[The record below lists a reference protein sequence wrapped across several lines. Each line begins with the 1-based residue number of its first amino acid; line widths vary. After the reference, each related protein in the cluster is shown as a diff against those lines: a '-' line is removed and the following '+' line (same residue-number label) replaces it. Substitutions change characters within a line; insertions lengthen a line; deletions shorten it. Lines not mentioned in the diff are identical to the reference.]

1 MRFRQRMPSVDAEAF
16 RHPQPSCP
24 PLWGASTSS
33 QHCGKE
39 DVDGRNKSSA
49 FNSVLRQDHRFEKH
63 VPRSSPWGRQPAR
76 VNRIVF
82 LLPHTQFKSGDWGNI
97 LRSED
102 GPASGSRSLIADE
115 TQSGFASAWFEKQS
129 PGSDP
134 SEPKAA
140 RTLSGF
146 T

>member
-1 MRFRQRMPSVDAEAF
+1 MRFGQRMPSLDAGAF
-16 RHPQPSCP
+16 RPPQPSCP
-24 PLWGASTSS
+24 HLLRESTSS

-63 VPRSSPWGRQPAR
+63 VPRSSPWGRELAR

-82 LLPHTQFKSGDWGNI
+82 LLPHAPSKSGDWGNI

-134 SEPKAA
+134 SESNAA
-140 RTLSGF
+140 RISSRF